1 MLIKQIANYLD
12 ALPLE
17 LQDYI
22 WKLHHMIGFKKVM
35 IELINTRYYE
45 FETKMIANMIVEEVL
60 GNLID

>member
-1 MLIKQIANYLD
+1 
-12 ALPLE
+12 
-17 LQDYI
+17 
-22 WKLHHMIGFKKVM
+22 M